1 MIQALKQTW
10 TKLRSNYW
18 LALLFDIALIAVVFF
33 AIHAWQTRDLP
44 IDELAPETI
53 LALLDGSG
61 ISSAVTEGETG
72 IVYFFAPW
80 CFYCRHSIG
89 NLDDL
94 AAEKCLRINLMQ
106 RVGYLAVGD
115 LDGVPYI
122 KMCENLPY
130 AFVGE
135 QELDYTI
142 RNVAL
147 TADKM
152 EQYLEPGEDIA

>member
-1 MIQALKQTW
+1 METFSEVRKHILDLYE
-10 TKLRSNYW
+10 LR
-18 LALLFDIALIAVVFF
+18 
-33 AIHAWQTRDLP
+33 
-44 IDELAPETI
+44 IDEPFIVSFEYAFKSNDRRQSIFLAELETADGRRV
-53 LALLDGSG
+53 LRVETPVAPLEDLD
-61 ISSAVTEGETG
+61 
-72 IVYFFAPW
+72 
-80 CFYCRHSIG
+80 
-89 NLDDL
+89 
-94 AAEKCLRINLMQ
+94 AEKCLRINLTQ

-142 RNVAL
+142 RNVAQ

-152 EQYLEPGEDIA
+152 EQFLEPGRDIS

>member
-1 MIQALKQTW
+1 METFSEIRNHMLGLYDLKIDEPFII
-10 TKLRSNYW
+10 SFEY
-18 LALLFDIALIAVVFF
+18 
-33 AIHAWQTRDLP
+33 P
-44 IDELAPETI
+44 IDGTGRRQSMFLAELETNDSRRVLRVETPVAP
-53 LALLDGSG
+53 LADLD
-61 ISSAVTEGETG
+61 
-72 IVYFFAPW
+72 
-80 CFYCRHSIG
+80 
-89 NLDDL
+89 
-94 AAEKCLRINLMQ
+94 AEKCLRINLTQ

-142 RNVAL
+142 RNVAT
-147 TADKM
+147 TADRM

>member
-1 MIQALKQTW
+1 METFSEVRQHMMDLYE
-10 TKLRSNYW
+10 LR
-18 LALLFDIALIAVVFF
+18 
-33 AIHAWQTRDLP
+33 
-44 IDELAPETI
+44 IDEPFIISFEFPIEGGNRRQSIFLAELETSDGRRVLRVETPVVP
-53 LALLDGSG
+53 LADLD
-61 ISSAVTEGETG
+61 
-72 IVYFFAPW
+72 
-80 CFYCRHSIG
+80 
-89 NLDDL
+89 
-94 AAEKCLRINLMQ
+94 AEKCLRINLTQ

-142 RNVAL
+142 RNVAQ

-152 EQYLEPGEDIA
+152 EQFLEPGEDIA